1 MDDVLRTR
9 LSINSF
15 NYKSSL
21 ERIIDKYSKLQY
33 QDGGVEVDLDSTT
46 PQTLERYMILS
57 KAEISKLESKSL
69 TDLRDESIRAQDVTR
84 DSQLDF
90 SYQDGGSDDTCVST
104 AQLSVQDDGTSTGDS
119 TGLTV
124 SSLDESQRTVSE
136 AEVQPEDGDSVL
148 EMSLRSHGSSLVELY
163 PGMISRIGRA
173 WRRQHVSEAADSVLR
188 RYRRWRR
195 QSGRSNL
202 GNTFVM
208 LRHTGTNPETESSR
222 TLFEIRNSP
231 VKRQFTGTET
241 TAQSPLRMVNDVQQ
255 QSPRRTRREQHQ
267 PVLVMDLLDSSGPSE
282 TFTPRESPLNETFTV
297 SEASRLGEQPSVC
310 TFSPSRPGRP
320 AASAP
325 IDLSLRSRR
334 LSLNAH
340 SLQADRCPVYALETA
355 RGRPDV
361 YGSPVRQSP
370 SHARMMT
377 SLSRS
382 PHGFSRSPRMC
393 SGESFTRSPRTCSGE
408 SFSRSPRTY
417 SGESFSREPS
427 RPRLISTPPQKPA
440 VPLRMLHPQDSHH
453 SLHPQLRSPQ
463 SAAAEGRHGLRRHLS
478 FDSSLPSFRVSYS
491 PKKLD
496 EDFLKLYHKF
506 VCQSKSSFFNGLHCR
521 LCAKSSEASR
531 VLSSSSSSALA
542 ALALSPHRSLL
553 RKRHRELE
561 RDGHPQSKR
570 YRDERCPSSPG
581 SKRHGRE
588 MLRRCLSPSEYGLRK
603 PGMFQRLGAQQS
615 SADAHQET
623 WTSQRSHASAADS
636 SGMGS
641 SLDSRRFSPRKW

>member
-1 MDDVLRTR
+1 M
-9 LSINSF
+9 NSF
-15 NYKSSL
+15 NYKSSM

-46 PQTLERYMILS
+46 TQTLERYMILS

-69 TDLRDESIRAQDVTR
+69 TDLREESIRAQDVTR

-90 SYQDGGSDDTCVST
+90 SYQDGGADHTCVST
-104 AQLSVQDDGTSTGDS
+104 TQLSEQDDGMSTNDS

-124 SSLDESQRTVSE
+124 SSLDESQRNVSE
-136 AEVQPEDGDSVL
+136 TEVQPEDGDEVL
-148 EMSLRSHGSSLVELY
+148 EMSLRSHGSSLLELY
-163 PGMISRIGRA
+163 PDMISRIGRA
-173 WRRQHVSEAADSVLR
+173 WRRQNVSEAADSVLR
-188 RYRRWRR
+188 RYRRWRQ

-202 GNTFVM
+202 GNTFVVT
-208 LRHTGTNPETESSR
+208 LRHAGRNPEKETSQTLLEES
-222 TLFEIRNSP
+222 RNSP
-231 VKRQFTGTET
+231 VKRQFMGTET
-241 TAQSPLRMVNDVQQ
+241 TSRSPLRTGNNVQQ

-267 PVLVMDLLDSSGPSE
+267 PVLVMDLSGPSE
-282 TFTPRESPLNETFTV
+282 TFMTRESSLNETFTV
-297 SEASRLGEQPSVC
+297 SEASRLGEQPSTC
-310 TFSPSRPGRP
+310 TFSPSRPCHP
-320 AASAP
+320 ATKGP

-340 SLQADRCPVYALETA
+340 SLQADRCSTYASETV
-355 RGRPDV
+355 RERPDI

-377 SLSRS
+377 SLSSS
-382 PHGFSRSPRMC
+382 PHG
-393 SGESFTRSPRTCSGE
+393 
-408 SFSRSPRTY
+408 FSRSPRTY

-427 RPRLISTPPQKPA
+427 KPRSISTPPQKPA

-463 SAAAEGRHGLRRHLS
+463 SAAAAAEGRHGLRRHLS

-531 VLSSSSSSALA
+531 VLSSSSSALA

-553 RKRHRELE
+553 RKRHRELDW
-561 RDGHPQSKR
+561 DGHPQSKR

-581 SKRHGRE
+581 SKRHGKE
-588 MLRRCLSPSEYGLRK
+588 MLRRCLSPSEYGLSYSSRK
-603 PGMFQRLGAQQS
+603 PSMLQRLSAQQR

-623 WTSQRSHASAADS
+623 WMSRRSHVSAADF

-641 SLDSRRFSPRKW
+641 SLESRRFSPRKW

>member
-1 MDDVLRTR
+1 MDDVLKTR
-9 LSINSF
+9 LSMNSF
-15 NYKSSL
+15 NYKSSM

-33 QDGGVEVDLDSTT
+33 QDGGVEVDLNSTT
-46 PQTLERYMILS
+46 TQTLERYMILS

-69 TDLRDESIRAQDVTR
+69 TDLREESIRAQDVTR

-90 SYQDGGSDDTCVST
+90 SYQDGGADHTCVST
-104 AQLSVQDDGTSTGDS
+104 TQLSEQDDGMSTNDS

-124 SSLDESQRTVSE
+124 SSLDESQRNVSE
-136 AEVQPEDGDSVL
+136 TEVQPEDGDKVL
-148 EMSLRSHGSSLVELY
+148 EMSLRSHSSSLLELY
-163 PGMISRIGRA
+163 PDMISRIGRA
-173 WRRQHVSEAADSVLR
+173 WRRQNVSEAADSVLR

-202 GNTFVM
+202 GNTFVVT
-208 LRHTGTNPETESSR
+208 LRHAGRNPEKETSQTLLEES
-222 TLFEIRNSP
+222 RNSS
-231 VKRQFTGTET
+231 VKRQFMGTET
-241 TAQSPLRMVNDVQQ
+241 TSRSPLRTGNNVQQ

-267 PVLVMDLLDSSGPSE
+267 PVLVMDLSGPSD
-282 TFTPRESPLNETFTV
+282 TFMTSESSLNETFTV
-297 SEASRLGEQPSVC
+297 SEASRLGEQPSTC
-310 TFSPSRPGRP
+310 TFSPSRPCHP
-320 AASAP
+320 ATKGP

-340 SLQADRCPVYALETA
+340 SLQADRCSTYASENV
-355 RGRPDV
+355 RERPDI

-382 PHGFSRSPRMC
+382 PHGFSRSPR
-393 SGESFTRSPRTCSGE
+393 
-408 SFSRSPRTY
+408 TY

-427 RPRLISTPPQKPA
+427 KPRLISTPPQKPS

-463 SAAAEGRHGLRRHLS
+463 SAAAAAEGRHGLRRHLS

-531 VLSSSSSSALA
+531 VLSSSSSALA

-553 RKRHRELE
+553 RKRHRELDW
-561 RDGHPQSKR
+561 DGHPQSKR

-581 SKRHGRE
+581 SKRHGKE
-588 MLRRCLSPSEYGLRK
+588 MLRRCRSPSEYGLSYSSRK
-603 PGMFQRLGAQQS
+603 PSMLQRLSAQQR
-615 SADAHQET
+615 SADANQET
-623 WTSQRSHASAADS
+623 WMSRRSHVSAADF

-641 SLDSRRFSPRKW
+641 SLESRRFSPRKW